1 MFNTIP
7 KVSIIIPVYNCSEYL
22 GRCLNSI
29 FCQTFTNFEVIAVDD
44 GSDDSSLQIL
54 QEFEK
59 RDRRLKVYTQHHKFA
74 GEARNLGIDKSVGE
88 FLLFLDGDDFFERNM
103 LEELCACADHD
114 QSDIVICSFT
124 KFDSCRCLDAGRF
137 VIKKKYVELSP
148 FSPEAIKN
156 YLFQI
161 INPAP
166 WNKLFRATI
175 VKQNCIRF
183 ENTKSANDVT
193 FVFTTMAI
201 SNKISILDRSLIHYR
216 INQNGNIS
224 ANRGKTIDCIILSMN
239 SLKQNLLKFGVFHKF
254 SSTFYRR
261 VQISVTYELSHL
273 TSFQRLL
280 FILAAKKMTS
290 NDIYLRSIFPLLFT
304 FNSSTFLNRIYFKL
318 LNLLVKF

>member
-1 MFNTIP
+1 MFRPMNFSRGTIIKMFNTLP

-54 QEFEK
+54 REFEK

-156 YLFQI
+156 YLFLKSL
-161 INPAP
+161 PP
-166 WNKLFRATI
+166 TI
-175 VKQNCIRF
+175 LKCLCSPSP
-183 ENTKSANDVT
+183 TD
-193 FVFTTMAI
+193 
-201 SNKISILDRSLIHYR
+201 L
-216 INQNGNIS
+216 
-224 ANRGKTIDCIILSMN
+224 LSRLCC
-239 SLKQNLLKFGVFHKF
+239 ST
-254 SSTFYRR
+254 SSC
-261 VQISVTYELSHL
+261 
-273 TSFQRLL
+273 
-280 FILAAKKMTS
+280 
-290 NDIYLRSIFPLLFT
+290 
-304 FNSSTFLNRIYFKL
+304 
-318 LNLLVKF
+318 